1 MISCSRKSYP
11 TGQPRT
17 TTVKNTTPFRPIPP
31 FKRFCLLVPLSTSGF
46 IWSVAPQKRPETR
59 GVPYSSPPLTTSRF
73 SPFLL
78 SLSQLIKMS
87 PSGSALSGPAIFL
100 LQQCMN
106 RTDAATPL
114 APDSDQPPTFF
125 STYLSLSFYLRWQCW
140 AVSSMTWWRGS
151 ARAASVF

>member
-17 TTVKNTTPFRPIPP
+17 TTVKNTIAFRPIPP

-46 IWSVAPQKRPETR
+46 IRSVAPQKQPETR
-59 GVPYSSPPLTTSRF
+59 GVPYSSTPLMTSRF

-125 STYLSLSFYLRWQCW
+125 PPTCLW
-140 AVSSMTWWRGS
+140 ASIFDGNVGP
-151 ARAASVF
+151 FLP